1 LSIWLEQTFKWAAK
15 LSGPVLA
22 LLLGMVLSN
31 LRLLP
36 TASPSYDV
44 VDDYLV
50 PVAIPLLL
58 FRANIIRILRE
69 TGSMFLAF
77 HVAAVGTVVGAFLAA
92 FIFRGSFAHL
102 PEVTGIM
109 TGSYIGGGVNFVAI
123 KDSYGISENLTNPL
137 LVADN
142 FIMAGMFAVL
152 LVIAGSKVFRRFY
165 PHPHSLQ
172 GDKED
177 VTALAARHWRRKE
190 ISLLDI
196 AQALAIAFVI
206 AAISITITRFLKGQ
220 VESRIVQSVFAN
232 PFVLITFL
240 TVTISTLCHRWTD
253 KIQGAEDLGMYLLYL
268 FFFVIG
274 LRADLIEVVTKLPIL
289 FLFCL
294 VMAAT
299 NLIFTL
305 TVGKLLRLNLEEL
318 LLSVNATLGGA
329 PSAAAMAISRGWSN
343 LVLPGLLAGIWGY
356 VIGTFVGI
364 LVTEVLFKLFGR

>member
-1 LSIWLEQTFKWAAK
+1 MTSLVAPENVWPLWACIGAGAALSIWLEQTFNWAAK

-31 LRLLP
+31 SRLLP
-36 TASPSYDV
+36 TASPCYDV

-77 HVAAVGTVVGAFLAA
+77 HVASVGTVAGAFVAA
-92 FIFRGSFAHL
+92 FLFRGAFPHL

-123 KDSYGISENLTNPL
+123 KDSYGISANLTNPL

-152 LVIAGSKVFRRFY
+152 LVIAGSKFFRRLY

-177 VTALAARHWRRKE
+177 VT
-190 ISLLDI
+190 
-196 AQALAIAFVI
+196 
-206 AAISITITRFLKGQ
+206 
-220 VESRIVQSVFAN
+220 
-232 PFVLITFL
+232 
-240 TVTISTLCHRWTD
+240 
-253 KIQGAEDLGMYLLYL
+253 
-268 FFFVIG
+268 
-274 LRADLIEVVTKLPIL
+274 
-289 FLFCL
+289 
-294 VMAAT
+294 
-299 NLIFTL
+299 
-305 TVGKLLRLNLEEL
+305 
-318 LLSVNATLGGA
+318 
-329 PSAAAMAISRGWSN
+329 
-343 LVLPGLLAGIWGY
+343 
-356 VIGTFVGI
+356 
-364 LVTEVLFKLFGR
+364 